1 MKVLIVTNH
10 FYPEVFRVNDVAYDL
25 AAKGNQVTV
34 ITCIPN
40 YPIGHFFDGYGLF
53 KNRKEVL
60 NGVTILR
67 VPVIP
72 RGEGG
77 GVRLFLNYLSYLIT
91 ASITT
96 FFQSFI
102 KKFDCVLVHET
113 SPVTVGVPAVII
125 KKIQKIPLYFWV
137 LDLWPES
144 LSAAGGIKN
153 KYILAFFERIVKYL
167 YSSSDKILMSSK
179 SFEIS
184 ILEKGDYKS
193 KLVYFPNWGEDIFS
207 NPVHTAT
214 IPELPEGFKIM
225 FAGNIGEAQDF
236 ESIMQAALLMKEEK
250 DIKWI
255 FIGDGRKKDWVNLF
269 IKKYS
274 LHETVYTLGRY
285 PINTMPAFFK
295 EADAM
300 LITLK
305 DEFVFNLTVPAKLQA
320 YLAASK
326 PVIAM
331 LNGEGANIIKESG
344 CGYVVKSG
352 DFQSLVKMIR
362 NQVLVDKENFKK
374 KGELGNLYFNNYFRK
389 DICMNHLVKILTI
402 E

>member
-10 FYPEVFRVNDVAYDL
+10 FYPEVFRVNDVAFDL
-25 AAKGNQVTV
+25 ATKGNEVTV

-40 YPIGHFFDGYGLF
+40 YPLGHFFEGYGLF
-53 KNRKEVL
+53 KNRKEIIK
-60 NGVTILR
+60 GVTVLR

-72 RGEGG
+72 RGEGKG
-77 GVRLFLNYLSYLIT
+77 IRLFLNYLSYLIT
-91 ASITT
+91 ASVTT
-96 FFQSFI
+96 FFQSFT
-102 KKFDCVLVHET
+102 KKFDCILVHET
-113 SPVTVGVPAVII
+113 SPVTVGIPAVIV

-153 KYILAFFERIVKYL
+153 RYILAFFERIVKYL

-179 SFEIS
+179 GFEIS

-193 KLVYFPNWGEDIFS
+193 KLVYFPNWGEDVFS
-207 NPVHTAT
+207 NPAQVT
-214 IPELPEGFKIM
+214 IPQLPQGFKIM

-236 ESIMQAALLMKEEK
+236 ESIMQAALLMKEDK

-255 FIGDGRKKDWVNLF
+255 LIGDGRKKEWVDSF
-269 IKKYS
+269 VKKHN
-274 LHETVYTLGRY
+274 LHETVYILGRY
-285 PINTMPAFFK
+285 PIDAMPALFK

-305 DEFVFNLTVPAKLQA
+305 DEFIFNLTVPAKLQA

-331 LNGEGANIIKESG
+331 LNGEGAEIIKESG
-344 CGYVVKSG
+344 CGYAVKSG
-352 DFQSLVKMIR
+352 DFKSLVEMIR
-362 NQVLVDKENFKK
+362 NKVLTDKDNFKEKGK
-374 KGELGNLYFNNYFRK
+374 KGNLFFNNFFRK
-389 DICMNHLVKILTI
+389 DKCMNHLIEILTTN
-402 E
+402 